1 MTSEQGQCRAAP
13 RKYSDFNALN
23 ISFMREHGLTPCFAW
38 AATTSVF
45 HAPRLELYRTA
56 ESIEELE
63 FWSREAR
70 VLRNGKKAVVWRH
83 GDLKFDFMHGIMDLK
98 DAQGTRWTS
107 DKWDLLRSGLK
118 AAKVK
123 EPSEMPASPGGEPRE
138 QQGLQQHG
146 LQQLNGNKENGHGKA
161 EEMVLSLI
169 KKLPADQRRM
179 LSGKL
184 RATEADTTI
193 DQGRKAEIAS
203 GIIAKAAESLEQQI
217 SQEEDM
223 PKRVEVPC
231 GVEESQ
237 GPGRA
242 WEGYALSLSEHRKD
256 MLRVILNDEAIDR
269 EWKDKMV
276 SDLLTNWFNED
287 AQGRAILESAEEQ
300 PDRVNLS
307 VGEVVSSGVDID
319 NGKQDMGELAP
330 LEEQHGLELAEDRNR
345 GLPGEGDEQPG
356 PLEEQ
361 QTENGLSGV
370 MGVRGRGLPTV
381 EDSNGVSVRAGLS
394 ISEEG
399 TPDGEIQRVGIEKQ
413 GFPVIED
420 DDMGDELL
428 KEIAKE
434 CEKRQFCA
442 GENHGPLL
450 PEVMAV
456 SSGSSTRGVEDVW
469 DGYTDNC
476 YRVFEEK
483 IGDFGAIDTQNIT
496 KGDLVEH
503 SGQRL
508 GDLIDFGGLK
518 EASVSH
524 GTVDV
529 LGDEAGVSVLLDE
542 QPVTMDKVESEEMF
556 YLGKIEIGV
565 CAGEPY
571 IAKEREVSVITS
583 MEIIAGDDVKEK
595 DIGKSGDF
603 QVGGAIRDDSIVSIM
618 SMDYEGCCFQEE
630 SMETQRQ
637 ERDVVDYNSDDGDTT
652 SAKFKYGRPAFAP
665 GGIGMF
671 VVTGRPPGRLI
682 GG

>member
-1 MTSEQGQCRAAP
+1 M
-13 RKYSDFNALN
+13 
-23 ISFMREHGLTPCFAW
+23 
-38 AATTSVF
+38 
-45 HAPRLELYRTA
+45 
-56 ESIEELE
+56 
-63 FWSREAR
+63 
-70 VLRNGKKAVVWRH
+70 
-83 GDLKFDFMHGIMDLK
+83 
-98 DAQGTRWTS
+98 
-107 DKWDLLRSGLK
+107 
-118 AAKVK
+118 
-123 EPSEMPASPGGEPRE
+123 
-138 QQGLQQHG
+138 
-146 LQQLNGNKENGHGKA
+146 
-161 EEMVLSLI
+161 
-169 KKLPADQRRM
+169 
-179 LSGKL
+179 
-184 RATEADTTI
+184 EADTTI
-193 DQGRKAEIAS
+193 DQGRKAEIAGAFIS
-203 GIIAKAAESLEQQI
+203 KLRAEARALDEASCTKAAEPLEEEMPENTDVGEEAKANKVDEVEANATQVKEPSEAPAAPGEPREEPRTAHEKLRLLIKRLTVDQRNALSVQLRVLEQDTSISQGRKAEIARGIIAKAAEPQEEQRGILEEQTKPD
-217 SQEEDM
+217 EDM

-231 GVEESQ
+231 AAGSAIAGSAFECGIEDSQ

-242 WEGYALSLSEHRKD
+242 WEATKSYALSLSEHRKD

-319 NGKQDMGELAP
+319 NGKQDMGVLAP
-330 LEEQHGLELAEDRNR
+330 LGEQQGQEFAEDRDQ
-345 GLPGEGDEQPG
+345 GLSETEVASDSDVGSTREELWPSGEVTSEGDEQPG
-356 PLEEQ
+356 MPEEIHTGVGPLE
-361 QTENGLSGV
+361 V
-370 MGVRGRGLPTV
+370 MGARGLPTV

-399 TPDGEIQRVGIEKQ
+399 TPDSEVRRVTGIEKQ
-413 GFPVIED
+413 DFTGIGD
-420 DDMGDELL
+420 DYMGDDLL
-428 KEIAKE
+428 KEIAEE
-434 CEKRQFCA
+434 CEKRQSCA
-442 GENHGPLL
+442 GENHDQLL

-456 SSGSSTRGVEDVW
+456 SSGSNTRGVDDVW
-469 DGYTDNC
+469 GGYTDNC

-529 LGDEAGVSVLLDE
+529 LGDEAGVSVFLDE
-542 QPVTMDKVESEEMF
+542 QPVAMDKVESEEMF